1 MSQWSEADCQAFI
14 NNHGAAGLRTF
25 GVPPDFGGFRQLRDL
40 VPYSD
45 KKLASMTEKF
55 LSRSPEYR
63 GPRLKSDANYAHQ
76 DLRQKLPNPV
86 TRKMPTLP
94 FESGPGVLPGM
105 EEFMSLADQKQMA
118 RSAGVAV
125 YHWTSEGE

>member
-1 MSQWSEADCQAFI
+1 MSQWHESDCQQFI
-14 NNHGAAGLRTF
+14 NNHGIEGLRTF
-25 GVPPDFGGFRQLRDL
+25 GVPSDYTGFRQLRDL

-55 LSRSPEYR
+55 LSRSAEYR

-118 RSAGVAV
+118 TKAGVPV
-125 YHWTSEGE
+125 YDWSWGGE